1 MNVRQWECF
10 VVSNDVSPRT
20 GVSILYI
27 SSHSYVLVKLT
38 DEDGISGWGETYASP
53 GTFAAVGAVA
63 DTLVDRG
70 DESLR
75 SSLRHVRFSAGGI
88 SGGGFANSALALALE
103 DLRARKLGISLST
116 LYGGAVRDDV
126 RAYAASGGYTEGVH
140 PADSWP
146 AELERAIGEGFTALK
161 FRVGGY
167 PIGDEAAI
175 LEGVRAETP
184 DGFDLMADGN
194 AAYVLPQALEMGA
207 VLTGL
212 GFRWYEEPM
221 AQRGYVDYPE
231 LTRRLTIAVAA
242 GEGLVSRP
250 DASRFLVE
258 RCADIVQ
265 PDPVICG
272 GVGEALFIAEMAA
285 AHGIMAVPHTS
296 NSAVGITAGIHVAAC
311 TPNATRAFH
320 GLEPVVEFGID
331 GSAWRTALLTEP
343 HVIDNGRIRV
353 PTGAGLGVEIDEDH
367 IRHVAVASSR
377 GGR

>member
-1 MNVRQWECF
+1 MNVRQYECF

-27 SSHSYVLVKLT
+27 SSHAYVLVKLT
-38 DEDGISGWGETYASP
+38 DDDGVSGWGETYAAP
-53 GTFAAVGAVA
+53 GTLAAVSAVA
-63 DTLVDRG
+63 ETLVGRSDA
-70 DESLR
+70 SLR
-75 SSLRHVRFSAGGI
+75 ASLRHVRFAAGGI
-88 SGGGFANSALALALE
+88 SGGGFASSALALALE
-103 DLRARKLGISLST
+103 DLRARQLGVSLST
-116 LYGGAVRDDV
+116 MYGGAVRDDV

-146 AELERAIGEGFTALK
+146 DELERAIGDGFTALK
-161 FRVGGY
+161 YRIGGY
-167 PIGDEAAI
+167 PIADEAAV
-175 LEGVRAETP
+175 LQRVRAATP
-184 DGFDLMADGN
+184 DGFDLMVDGN
-194 AAYVLPQALEMGA
+194 AAYMLPQALEMGA
-207 VLTGL
+207 VLTDL

-231 LTRRLTIAVAA
+231 LTRRLTIAVAG

-250 DASRFLVE
+250 DAVRFLGD

-296 NSAVGITAGIHVAAC
+296 NSAIGITAGIHVAAC
-311 TPNATRAFH
+311 TPNPTRAFH

-331 GSAWRTALLTEP
+331 GSVWRTEVLTEP
-343 HVIDNGRIRV
+343 HVIDEGRIRV
-353 PTGAGLGVEIDEDH
+353 PTGAGLGVEIDEEH
-367 IRHVAVASSR
+367 VRRVAVASSR
-377 GGR
+377 GGP

>member
-1 MNVRQWECF
+1 MNVRRWECF

-53 GTFAAVGAVA
+53 GTFAAVAAVA
-63 DTLVDRG
+63 ETLVDRG

-75 SSLRHVRFSAGGI
+75 SSLRHVRFAAGGI
-88 SGGGFANSALALALE
+88 AGGGFASSALALALE
-103 DLRARKLGISLST
+103 DLHARQLGISLST

-126 RAYAASGGYTEGVH
+126 RAYAASGGYTEGVD

-146 AELERAIGEGFTALK
+146 AELDRAVDDGFTALK
-161 FRVGGY
+161 YRIGGY
-167 PIGDEAAI
+167 PIADEAAI
-175 LEGVRAETP
+175 LERVKAATP
-184 DGFDLMADGN
+184 DGFDLMADAN
-194 AAYVLPQALEMGA
+194 AAYMLPDALQMGG
-207 VLTGL
+207 VLTEL

-231 LTRRLTIAVAA
+231 LTRRLSIAVAG

-250 DASRFLVE
+250 DAARFLVD

-296 NSAVGITAGIHVAAC
+296 NSAIGITAGIHAAAC
-311 TPNATRAFH
+311 TPNPTRALH

-331 GSAWRTALLTEP
+331 GSVWRTSLLSEP
-343 HVIDNGRIRV
+343 HVIDKGRIHV
-353 PTGAGLGVEIDEDH
+353 PTGAGLGVEIDEDRV
-367 IRHVAVASSR
+367 RHVAVDSSR